1 MGRKI
6 SMKISCVF
14 VLIFLVCGSGIGII
28 RSEIRDMDEISKN
41 LSEEYMEAVNQLN
54 KVSLNAANLQ
64 SYMYQYLMADEDGRK
79 ACLTKITQ
87 AQGNELTTLQSLKEY
102 MRTERE
108 QSTVKTLE
116 SAYSDYSDVIDQTLA
131 QIDDG
136 DIQTGEE
143 IETALSSSYSDFQIR
158 IQSVNILNKSNSIR
172 AKNDLSGVSSKAD
185 GIFIVVA
192 VLLVFVFVA
201 GYLLTYITII
211 KPTRRSR
218 NELIDMINSI
228 ENKQGDLTKRLTQK
242 TKDEVG
248 MLVEGFNRFITILQ
262 SIISETKTASNEM
275 NQNVYAVNEQI
286 KLAESN
292 ITDVSA
298 TMEELSAGMFE
309 ISEKAEN
316 LNKETADVSDS
327 IENMAKRSS
336 DGSELAK
343 EINERAS
350 GLRENGIMCRN
361 RASEMADEMSSL
373 LKESLEKSKDVEKI
387 DSLTEDILNISSQT
401 NLLAL
406 NASIEAARAGE
417 AGKGFAVV
425 ADEIRN
431 LAESSRNTANDI
443 QNISSEVTASV
454 YELAD
459 NANKMI
465 EFIQER
471 VLPDYDQFAETG
483 NQYQDDADNIEE
495 IMNSFSND
503 ANVLHQKMVHMSE
516 LIEGMANTISESSDG
531 IANVAG
537 NAGELTGGVMNIEEE
552 MVKTEQLSG
561 RLTAGIDMFTNV

>member
-1 MGRKI
+1 M
-6 SMKISCVF
+6 
-14 VLIFLVCGSGIGII
+14 
-28 RSEIRDMDEISKN
+28 
-41 LSEEYMEAVNQLN
+41 
-54 KVSLNAANLQ
+54 
-64 SYMYQYLMADEDGRK
+64 
-79 ACLTKITQ
+79 TTQ
-87 AQGNELTTLQSLKEY
+87 
-102 MRTERE
+102 RE
-108 QSTVKTLE
+108 QDTVKALE
-116 SAYSDYSDVIDQTLA
+116 SAYSDYAGVFDQTLG

-143 IETALSSSYSDFQIR
+143 IDTALSSSYSDFQIR

-172 AKNDLSGVSSKAD
+172 AKNDLSGASTKAD
-185 GIFIVVA
+185 GIFIAVA
-192 VLLVFVFVA
+192 VLLVLVFVG

-211 KPTRRSR
+211 NPTRRSR
-218 NELIDMINSI
+218 NELIAMIDSI

-262 SIISETKTASNEM
+262 GIIAETKTASNEM
-275 NQNVYAVNEQI
+275 NENVYAVNEQI

-316 LNKETADVSDS
+316 LNKETGGVSEA
-327 IENMAKRSS
+327 IENMAQRSS
-336 DGSELAK
+336 DGSDLAK
-343 EINERAS
+343 EISERAS

-373 LKESLEKSKDVEKI
+373 LKVSLEKSRDVEKI

-483 NQYQDDADNIEE
+483 NQYQGDADHIEE
-495 IMNSFSND
+495 IMNSFSGD
-503 ANVLHQKMVHMSE
+503 AKVLHQKMVHMSE

-537 NAGELTGGVMNIEEE
+537 NAGELTGGVMHIEEE
-552 MVKTEQLSG
+552 MVKTEHLSG

>member
-6 SMKISCVF
+6 SLKISCVF
-14 VLIFLVCGSGIGII
+14 LLIFLVCGVGIAII
-28 RSEIRDMDEISKN
+28 RSEIRNMDDVSQN
-41 LSEEYMEAVNQLN
+41 LSGNYMEAINQLN

-64 SYMYQYLMADEDGRK
+64 SYVYQYLLTDEDGRK
-79 ACLTKITQ
+79 DCLSKITQ
-87 AQGNELTTLQSLKEY
+87 AQGNELTTLQSLKGY
-102 MRTERE
+102 MITERE
-108 QSTVKTLE
+108 QNTAKALE
-116 SAYSDYSDVIDQTLA
+116 SAYSDYVKQYEQTIG

-136 DIQTGEE
+136 DIDTGEE
-143 IETALSSSYSDFQIR
+143 IGEALSNAYSDFQVR

-172 AKNDLSGVSSKAD
+172 AKNELSGASTKSDLV
-185 GIFIVVA
+185 FITVA
-192 VLLVFVFVA
+192 VLLVLVFA
-201 GYLLTYITII
+201 GGYLLTYITII
-211 KPTRRSR
+211 IPTKRSR
-218 NELIDMINSI
+218 NELVKMIDSI
-228 ENKQGDLTKRLTQK
+228 EQKQGDLTTRLTQK

-248 MLVEGFNRFITILQ
+248 MLVAGFNRFIAILQ
-262 SIISETKTASNEM
+262 GIISETKTASDEM
-275 NQNVYAVNEQI
+275 NKNVYAVNEQI

-309 ISEKAEN
+309 ISEKAET
-316 LNKETADVSDS
+316 LNKETGDVSGA
-327 IENMAKRSS
+327 IEHMAQGSM
-336 DGSELAK
+336 DGTRLAK
-343 EINERAS
+343 EINERAR
-350 GLRENGIMCRN
+350 GLRENGIQCKN
-361 RASEMADEMSSL
+361 RASKMADEMNSQ
-373 LKESLEKSKDVEKI
+373 LKISLEKSRDVEKI

-454 YELAD
+454 NELAE

-465 EFIQER
+465 DFIQDR
-471 VLPDYDQFAETG
+471 VLPDYDQFADTG
-483 NQYQDDADNIEE
+483 NQYQDDAAHIEE
-495 IMNSFSND
+495 IMNNFSTD
-503 ANVLHQKMVHMSE
+503 ANVLRQKMVRMSE
-516 LIEGMANTISESSDG
+516 LIDGMAGTISESSDG
-531 IANVAG
+531 IANVAN

>member
-6 SMKISCVF
+6 SLKISCVF
-14 VLIFLVCGSGIGII
+14 LLIFLVCGVGIGII
-28 RSEIRDMDEISKN
+28 RFEIRNMDDVSQN
-41 LSEEYMEAVNQLN
+41 LSGNYMEAINQLN

-64 SYMYQYLMADEDGRK
+64 SYVYQYLLTDEDGRK
-79 ACLTKITQ
+79 DCLSKITQ
-87 AQGNELTTLQSLKEY
+87 AQGNELTTLQSLKGY
-102 MRTERE
+102 MLTERE
-108 QSTVKTLE
+108 QNTAKALE
-116 SAYSDYSDVIDQTLA
+116 SAYSDYVKQYEQTIG

-136 DIQTGEE
+136 DINTGEE
-143 IETALSSSYSDFQIR
+143 IGEALSSAYSDFQVR

-172 AKNDLSGVSSKAD
+172 AQNELSGASTKSDMV
-185 GIFIVVA
+185 FIIVA
-192 VLLVFVFVA
+192 VLLVLVFA
-201 GYLLTYITII
+201 GGYLLTYITII
-211 KPTRRSR
+211 IPTKRSR
-218 NELIDMINSI
+218 NELVGMIDSI
-228 ENKQGDLTKRLTQK
+228 EQKQGDLTTRLTQK

-248 MLVEGFNRFITILQ
+248 MLVAGFNRFIAILQ
-262 SIISETKTASNEM
+262 GIISETKTASDEM
-275 NQNVYAVNEQI
+275 NRNVYAVNEQI

-309 ISEKAEN
+309 ISEKAET
-316 LNKETADVSDS
+316 LNKETGDVSGA
-327 IENMAKRSS
+327 IEHMAQRSM
-336 DGSELAK
+336 DGTRLAK
-343 EINERAS
+343 EINERAR
-350 GLRENGIMCRN
+350 GLRENGIQCKN
-361 RASEMADEMSSL
+361 RASEMADEMNSL
-373 LKESLEKSKDVEKI
+373 LKVSLEKSRDVEKI

-454 YELAD
+454 YELAE

-465 EFIQER
+465 DFIQDR
-471 VLPDYDQFAETG
+471 VLPDYDQFADTG
-483 NQYQDDADNIEE
+483 NQYQDDAAHIEE
-495 IMNSFSND
+495 IMNNFSND
-503 ANVLHQKMVHMSE
+503 ANVLHQKMVRMSE
-516 LIEGMANTISESSDG
+516 LIDGMAGTISESSDG
-531 IANVAG
+531 IANVAS